1 MAGVAKQCSLCVV
14 GEVGHQFQPV
24 GATNILLLSESHFSA
39 HTWAAQRLVHC
50 DIFCCNPAFD
60 AQAAVRFLCAAF
72 ETSKA
77 EWSVKAR
84 LQVSCSMLSAL

>member
-1 MAGVAKQCSLCVV
+1 
-14 GEVGHQFQPV
+14 
-24 GATNILLLSESHFSA
+24 
-39 HTWAAQRLVHC
+39 
-50 DIFCCNPAFD
+50 
-60 AQAAVRFLCAAF
+60 LCAAF